1 MMKRLFFFFAT
12 ALISISGAAQNAVIR
27 DTLSTVDKWSPDTGA
42 GIYVMSGSKV
52 VVSNLRAT
60 VKDASTGEFSARLRG
75 VKSGSD
81 YRMFIYS
88 PYQEGKDVVK
98 NGKIRIEVPSVQNG
112 ESLPF
117 NFGTAGFTGENNLN
131 IECDAAARTACFI
144 IKLSSKC
151 RLYDGWKLDGITL
164 TAEDGI
170 LAGDA
175 LMDIKNGR
183 ITPDKSG
190 KCSSSISFVP
200 GKDMYVGRDYTTIY
214 LRAIPCDGLHGKKF
228 RLDYTFSKDGKTQV
242 LCHDVVGM
250 DIIES
255 YSYTLEERIPEII
268 AGRWHQAGF
277 PGENWETV
285 KPEEMGYSSAKLD
298 ALRKLIQDKYTTTSM
313 MVIVGGKV
321 IFSMGDCEEPVR
333 IASCRKSLMSMLY
346 GKYVEN
352 GTVNL
357 DATLE
362 ELGIDDKGGLLPI
375 EKQATIRN
383 LLTARSGIYHK
394 ASNDGDDQKHAPA
407 RGSVTPGTY
416 HLYNNWDFNAAGG
429 IFEKLTG
436 KDIYDA
442 FQEDIAQPIGMQDYY
457 IDNQHK
463 TGITDPTQSVFLAY
477 HFWLS
482 TRDMARVGYLML
494 RNGNWNGT
502 QVISEDWVK
511 TTTAPFTRRAEMNPA
526 SRHKKE
532 FEYGYLWWTFCP
544 QYKNYDPDVYAGGYT
559 ATGQGGQYITV
570 LPALDMV
577 IAHKDKTTQSTKS
590 KYYKLLAKIAACR
603 LQ

>member
-1 MMKRLFFFFAT
+1 MKKHILLIASALFSLSAT
-12 ALISISGAAQNAVIR
+12 AQTVTIK
-27 DTLSTVDKWSPDTGA
+27 DTLSTVDKWSPDSKA
-42 GIYVMSGSKV
+42 GVYVMNGSKA
-52 VVSNLRAT
+52 VVSNLQAT
-60 VKDASTGEFSARLRG
+60 VKDASAGEFSAKLRG
-75 VKSGSD
+75 MKNGND
-81 YRMFIYS
+81 YRLFIYS

-98 NGKIRIEVPSVQNG
+98 DGKIRIEVPAEQNG
-112 ESLPF
+112 ACLPF
-117 NFGTAGFTGENNLN
+117 TFGTAGFKAGESSSV
-131 IECDAAARTACFI
+131 ECDATARTACFI

-151 RLYDGWKLDGITL
+151 KLYDGWRLERITL
-164 TAEDGI
+164 VSEKGI
-170 LAGDA
+170 ISGDA
-175 LMDIKNGR
+175 LMDVKNGR

-190 KCSSSISFVP
+190 KGYNTISYVP
-200 GKDMYVGRDYTTIY
+200 ENETYVGRDYTTVY
-214 LRAIPCDGLHGKKF
+214 LRAIPCDGLHGRKF
-228 RLDYTFSKDGKTQV
+228 RLDYTFSKDGRRQV
-242 LCHDVVGM
+242 LSHDVIGM
-250 DIIES
+250 NIIES
-255 YSYTLEERIPEII
+255 YSYTLEERIPATI
-268 AGRWHQAGF
+268 AGRWHMAGY
-277 PGENWETV
+277 PGEDWEYV
-285 KPEEMGYSSAKLD
+285 KPETMGYSSAKLD
-298 ALRKLIQDKYTTTSM
+298 SLRKVIEDKYTTTSM

-321 IFSMGDCEEPVR
+321 IFSMGDCAEPVR

-375 EKQATIRN
+375 EKQATVRN

-394 ASNDGDDQKHAPA
+394 ASNDGDDQKYAPA
-407 RGSVTPGTY
+407 RGSVQPGTY

-429 IFEKLTG
+429 VFEKLTG

-442 FQEDIAQPIGMQDYY
+442 FQEDIAIPIGMQDYH

-482 TRDMARVGYLML
+482 TRDMARVAYLML
-494 RNGNWNGT
+494 RKGSWNGT
-502 QVISEDWVK
+502 QVISEDWVN
-511 TTTAPFTRRAEMNPA
+511 TTTAPFTRRSEMNPA

-544 QYKNYDPDVYAGGYT
+544 EYKKYDAAVYGGGYT

-577 IAHKDKTTQSTKS
+577 IAHKDKSCQSKKS
-590 KYYKLLAKIAACR
+590 AYYKLIAKVAACK
-603 LQ
+603 L

>member
-1 MMKRLFFFFAT
+1 MKRFFLFAAATVFAFS
-12 ALISISGAAQNAVIR
+12 ASAQTMIIK
-27 DTLSTVDKWSPDTGA
+27 DTLSTVDKWSEDTKA
-42 GIYVMSGSKV
+42 GVYVMSGSKT
-52 VVSNLRAT
+52 VVSNAQAT
-60 VKDASTGEFSARLRG
+60 VTDAAAGEFS
-75 VKSGSD
+75 VKLHGIKD
-81 YRMFIYS
+81 GQDCRMFIYS
-88 PYQEGKDVVK
+88 PYQEGKDIISK
-98 NGKIRIEVPSVQNG
+98 GKIKIQIPAVQNG
-112 ESLPF
+112 GCLPL
-117 NFGTAGFTGENNLN
+117 NFGYAAFKGEKNPKV
-131 IECDAAARTACFI
+131 ECNAVARTSCFI

-151 RLYDGWKLDGITL
+151 NLYEGWKLDRIDL
-164 TAEDGI
+164 VSEQGI

-175 LMDIKNGR
+175 LVDITNGR
-183 ITPDKSG
+183 IIPDKNG
-190 KCSSSISFVP
+190 KGSATISYVP
-200 GKDMYVGRDYTTIY
+200 EKETFVGRDYRTIY

-242 LCHDVVGM
+242 LSHDVVGM

-255 YSYTLEERIPEII
+255 YSYTLEERIPEVI
-268 AGRWHQAGF
+268 AGRWHQAAF
-277 PGENWETV
+277 PGENWESV
-285 KPEEMGYSSAKLD
+285 KPETMGYSTAKLD
-298 ALRKLIQDKYTTTSM
+298 ELRKLIKSEYTTTSM

-321 IFSMGDCEEPVR
+321 IFEMGDCEEPVR

-352 GTVNL
+352 GTINL
-357 DATLE
+357 ESTLE

-383 LLTARSGIYHK
+383 LLTARSGIFHK

-407 RGSVTPGTY
+407 RGSVKPGTF
-416 HLYNNWDFNAAGG
+416 HLYNNWDFNAVGG

-442 FQEDIAQPIGMQDYY
+442 FQEDIAIPIGMQDYY

-511 TTTAPFTRRAEMNPA
+511 TTTAPFTKRADMNPA

-544 QYKNYDPDVYAGGYT
+544 EYKNYDPAVYAGGYT

-577 IAHKDKTTQSTKS
+577 IAHKDKTAKSQKS
-590 KYYKLLAKIAACR
+590 KYYKLIAKVAACR
-603 LQ
+603 QQ